1 MLKKLLNTTNN
12 SSLNKRKNLAKF
24 LGNLCITV
32 SFKTIQ
38 HGSSNVIE
46 IFRAV
51 LNFFFFFFLTK
62 KFCTY
67 QKHQKHQRHKDA
79 AKQKYKKHKNANK
92 QISHFFPL
100 RCFLCA

>member
-51 LNFFFFFFLTK
+51 LNFFFFLFNEKILHIPK
-62 KFCTY
+62 APKAPKAQRRSQAKV
-67 QKHQKHQRHKDA
+67 QKAQKRK
-79 AKQKYKKHKNANK
+79 
-92 QISHFFPL
+92 
-100 RCFLCA
+100 

>member
-51 LNFFFFFFLTK
+51 LNFFFFFLFNEKILHIPK
-62 KFCTY
+62 APKAPKAQRRSQAKV
-67 QKHQKHQRHKDA
+67 QKAQKRK
-79 AKQKYKKHKNANK
+79 
-92 QISHFFPL
+92 
-100 RCFLCA
+100 

>member
-12 SSLNKRKNLAKF
+12 SSLNKRKNLVKF
-24 LGNLCITV
+24 PGNLCITV

-51 LNFFFFFFLTK
+51 LNFFFFLTK
-62 KFCTY
+62 KICTY
-67 QKHQKHQRHKDA
+67 QKHQKHQRHKD
-79 AKQKYKKHKNANK
+79 KKHKNANK

>member
-24 LGNLCITV
+24 PGNLCITV

-51 LNFFFFFFLTK
+51 LNFFFFFNEKNLHIPK
-62 KFCTY
+62 APKAPKAQR
-67 QKHQKHQRHKDA
+67 QKAQKRK
-79 AKQKYKKHKNANK
+79 
-92 QISHFFPL
+92 
-100 RCFLCA
+100 

>member
-12 SSLNKRKNLAKF
+12 SLLNKRKNLAKF

-51 LNFFFFFFLTK
+51 LNFFFFFFFDEKILHIPK
-62 KFCTY
+62 APKAPKAQRRSQARV
-67 QKHQKHQRHKDA
+67 QKAQKRK
-79 AKQKYKKHKNANK
+79 
-92 QISHFFPL
+92 
-100 RCFLCA
+100 